1 MGGCVAEMTGVLAHA
16 LPRVCQLVGAAAGG
30 HEQVDKTEK
39 REKKE
44 EREKEEWE
52 KEEREKEQ
60 RQAASHALELVHEI
74 HRKVNVGA
82 GSRADVSYTR
92 LFKTYRI
99 LEPRLYL
106 SPLVVLD

>member
-1 MGGCVAEMTGVLAHA
+1 
-16 LPRVCQLVGAAAGG
+16 
-30 HEQVDKTEK
+30 VDKTEK